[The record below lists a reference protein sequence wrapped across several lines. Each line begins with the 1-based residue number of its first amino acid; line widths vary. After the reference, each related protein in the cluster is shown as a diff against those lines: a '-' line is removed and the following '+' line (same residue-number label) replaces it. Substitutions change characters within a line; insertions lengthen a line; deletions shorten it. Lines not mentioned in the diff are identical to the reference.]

1 MKEDKGM
8 GKKIFTGGKTFWI
21 VAALILCLWA
31 GWLMG
36 ERTSSQ
42 AFGGNFAPQMAQ
54 QQGARYQIA
63 GCDSNSAWVIDTAMG
78 DVFMIYASG
87 KWKEVGS
94 IVDEKMRIK
103 TKKKD

>member
-1 MKEDKGM
+1 M
-8 GKKIFTGGKTFWI
+8 GKKIFMGGKIMWI
-21 VAALILCLWA
+21 VVALFLSLWV

-63 GCDSNSAWVIDTAMG
+63 GCDANSAWIIDTSLG
-78 DVFMIYASG
+78 DVFLFYSNG

-94 IVDEKMRIK
+94 ILDEKKRIK
-103 TKKKD
+103 GK

>member
-1 MKEDKGM
+1 M
-8 GKKIFTGGKTFWI
+8 GKRIFAGGRTVWI
-21 VAALILCLWA
+21 VAALFLGLWA

-63 GCDSNSAWVIDTAMG
+63 GCDANSAWIIDTAMG
-78 DVFMIYASG
+78 DVYLMYANG

-94 IVDEKMRIK
+94 IMDEKTRIK
-103 TKKKD
+103 AKKKEAKD